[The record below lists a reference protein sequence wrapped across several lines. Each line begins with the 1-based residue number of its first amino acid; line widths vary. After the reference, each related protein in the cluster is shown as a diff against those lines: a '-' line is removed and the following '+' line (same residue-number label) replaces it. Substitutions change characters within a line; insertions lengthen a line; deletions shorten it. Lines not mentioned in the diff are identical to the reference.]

1 MIDEEEEE
9 EEWDGEGGTRCLT
22 IICIIN
28 IKTARAK

>member
-1 MIDEEEEE
+1 MIDEEEE

-22 IICIIN
+22 IICIN